1 MLTVPH
7 RFLAS
12 GLALIVC
19 STALRAAEVRK
30 DIEYARPGGVSLTLD
45 ASVPE
50 GAGPFPAVIVVHGGG
65 FAQGDKQTFV
75 KPLFAPLT
83 AARFAWFTI
92 NYRLAPQYPFPA
104 ATDDVSTA
112 IEWVR
117 AHAAEYKADPK
128 RIALIGESV
137 GAYLVDYAAIEAP
150 KGAHVNAVVSFY
162 GPHDLLY
169 EIQEQYHGIVNP
181 VFQAFAGV
189 TSPVDAAGI
198 KRFKEISPYYLVHKH
213 LPPFLLI
220 HGTDDKV
227 VFYEQSVKFRRALE
241 DHDVRCEL
249 FTVEG
254 AGHGIES
261 WEDSTA
267 KQAYKD
273 KMIEWLRVNLR

>member
-1 MLTVPH
+1 MLTVAH
-7 RFLAS
+7 KFLAS
-12 GLALIVC
+12 GFALVLC
-19 STALRAAEVRK
+19 SAALGAAELRK

-65 FAQGDKQTFV
+65 FAQGDKQTYV

-104 ATDDVSTA
+104 ATDDVSSA

-128 RIALIGESV
+128 RIALIGESA
-137 GAYLVDYAAIEAP
+137 GAYLVDYAAINGP
-150 KGAHVNAVVSFY
+150 KDAHVSAVVSFY
-162 GPHDLLY
+162 GPHDLLF
-169 EIQEQYHGIVNP
+169 EIQRQYQGKVNS

-189 TSPVDAAGI
+189 TSPLDAAGI
-198 KRFKEISPYYLVHKH
+198 QRFKEISPYYLVHKH

-227 VFYEQSVKFRRALE
+227 VFFEQSVRFRRALE

-249 FTVEG
+249 FSVEG
-254 AGHGIES
+254 AGHGMES
-261 WEDSTA
+261 WESDPG
-267 KQAYKD
+267 KQEYKE
-273 KMIEWLRVNLR
+273 KMIEWLRASLR